1 MFEVFTLDR
10 IIHSYL
16 SPEISAYTCTN
27 MEKSMNNNK
36 NRLSLAIALG
46 LLGSV
51 ASTNSMAAGFQLA
64 EYSATGLGRAY
75 AGEAAIADGADAQW
89 RNVAMLTYLEGTQVS
104 VGGIYVNPNIDVEG
118 ETNHPHPQVGKNH
131 ASSEDFADA
140 AFIPNLYVSH
150 RVNQQLAIGFAVG
163 TNYGMETNLGDDF
176 KASHFGNEAS
186 VLTKEINVNIAYQI
200 NNQFSVGGGV
210 RYVIGEGS
218 FGAVTPAKN
227 ILGQPQGTTLKY
239 MEGTDEA
246 WGWQVGTAWQINDTN
261 RIGFSYKSEVKLDLT
276 GHAEGF
282 GFNKI
287 PGDVTPYYQKGSMA
301 LGLPATA
308 ELASYHQLTD
318 KFAMHASFNWTDWSS
333 FEKLEAQFVDGS
345 SSMVKEENWEDNYR
359 VAVGGTYQLN
369 PKLALRSGVAYD
381 TSAVSDKNRTI
392 TIPETDRLWL
402 SIGAG
407 YDWSENLSLDA
418 GFTYIIAKDAPITE
432 SRGYESDDAAQ
443 AVGGQ
448 FTGET
453 TGNVW
458 LVGVQANY
466 RF

>member
-1 MFEVFTLDR
+1 
-10 IIHSYL
+10 
-16 SPEISAYTCTN
+16 
-27 MEKSMNNNK
+27 MNNNK

-75 AGEAAIADGADAQW
+75 AGEAAIADGADTQW

-118 ETNHPHPQVGKNH
+118 SSKFAGKTINTK
-131 ASSEDFADA
+131 SEDFAHD

-150 RVNQQLAIGFAVG
+150 RVNEQIALGFAVG

-176 KASHFGNEAS
+176 SATNFGNEAS
-186 VLTKEINVNIAYQI
+186 VITKEINVNMAYKI
-200 NNQFSVGGGV
+200 NQQFSVGGGV
-210 RYVIGEGS
+210 RYVIAEGS
-218 FGAVTPAKN
+218 FGAIIPNQLSMLDPK
-227 ILGQPQGTTLKY
+227 LPGTTLKY

-246 WGWQVGTAWQINDTN
+246 WGWQVGTTWQINDTN
-261 RIGFSYKSEVKLDLT
+261 RIGFSYKSEVALNLT
-276 GHAEGF
+276 GHAKGAA
-282 GFNKI
+282 FNPSNPTAK
-287 PGDVTPYYQKGSMA
+287 YNGSMELA
-301 LGLPATA
+301 LPATA
-308 ELASYHQLTD
+308 ELASYHQLND
-318 KFAMHASFNWTDWSS
+318 KIAVHASFNWTDWSS
-333 FEKLEAQFVDGS
+333 FEKLVSDVNGS
-345 SSMVKEENWEDNYR
+345 PVSSGKKTLKQENWEDNYR
-359 VAVGGTYQLN
+359 LALGGTYLLN
-369 PKLALRSGVAYD
+369 QKVTLRTGVAYD
-381 TSAVSDKNRTI
+381 TSAVSDEHRTA

-402 SIGAG
+402 SMGAG
-407 YDWSENLSLDA
+407 YAWSDNLTLDA
-418 GFTYIIAKDAPITE
+418 GFTYIFAKDAKMHEGKE
-432 SRGYESDDAAQ
+432 SNSPTDPANF
-443 AVGGQ
+443 GGD